1 MAPEENAQYGP
12 GGRGF
17 YGAVT
22 VSERGQIALP
32 AQARRDLGIKPGDK
46 LLVLG
51 VTEHEQLV
59 AGLDAEVPP
68 GLGGE
73 CDLAALADRDRAVE
87 APASKGRTGRSPRVP
102 SDRLSARHVRP
113 GAPARRREP
122 RTTRPRRGHG

>member
-51 VTEHEQLV
+51 DPEHGLALMTLETLMRNVRGSATLLEQIQRHTQANPGTEESL
-59 AGLDAEVPP
+59 
-68 GLGGE
+68 
-73 CDLAALADRDRAVE
+73 
-87 APASKGRTGRSPRVP
+87 
-102 SDRLSARHVRP
+102 
-113 GAPARRREP
+113 
-122 RTTRPRRGHG
+122 

>member
-1 MAPEENAQYGP
+1 MAPEENARYGP

-51 VTEHEQLV
+51 DPEQGLALMTLETLMRNVQGSATLLEQIQRHAQANPGTEES
-59 AGLDAEVPP
+59 
-68 GLGGE
+68 
-73 CDLAALADRDRAVE
+73 R
-87 APASKGRTGRSPRVP
+87 
-102 SDRLSARHVRP
+102 
-113 GAPARRREP
+113 
-122 RTTRPRRGHG
+122 

>member
-1 MAPEENAQYGP
+1 MTPPRPSGSGLASSSWSAGP
-12 GGRGF
+12 DMSSGEAVRWHPRRTPSTALGGRGF

-51 VTEHEQLV
+51 DPEHEQLV

-87 APASKGRTGRSPRVP
+87 APASRAVLGVLLGC
-102 SDRLSARHVRP
+102 H
-113 GAPARRREP
+113 
-122 RTTRPRRGHG
+122 